1 MIGKWFEVK
10 VAVRRTLDDGSM
22 KVVKEIYLVD
32 AINFTEAESRIL
44 EELKI
49 YGEISIVGIKYCDAN
64 ELIDTHNPED
74 GFWYKAKLS
83 MIYVDESKGK
93 EKKVSVN
100 IYVRAKDFKNALN
113 NIEQYMQNSVMDYSI
128 VSISET
134 AVMEFFEYKVDKEYT
149 K

>member
-1 MIGKWFEVK
+1 MI
-10 VAVRRTLDDGSM
+10 S
-22 KVVKEIYLVD
+22 
-32 AINFTEAESRIL
+32 
-44 EELKI
+44 
-49 YGEISIVGIKYCDAN
+49 
-64 ELIDTHNPED
+64 
-74 GFWYKAKLS
+74 
-83 MIYVDESKGK
+83 VDESKGK

-134 AVMEFFEYKVDKEYT
+134 AVMEIFEYKVDKEYT